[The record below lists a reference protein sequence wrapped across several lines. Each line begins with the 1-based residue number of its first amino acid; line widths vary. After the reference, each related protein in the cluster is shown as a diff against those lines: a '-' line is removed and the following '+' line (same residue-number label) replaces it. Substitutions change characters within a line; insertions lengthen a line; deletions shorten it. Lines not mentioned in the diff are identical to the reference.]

1 MVHVKLTKKIDLIAM
16 SKNHTLLSNT
26 LFLYLRMLVVIAIAL
41 YTTRVVFRVLG
52 IENYGIFNL
61 VASFVALFSFLNS
74 AMQSG
79 TQRFLNVA
87 LSSGQIE
94 RVQTTFKVALNIH
107 IGIAVIVLFGLE
119 TIGLWYVQNRLNI
132 PEDKLSITKIVFQF
146 AIVMTVASIISVPY
160 QAMVVAK
167 ERMSLFAY
175 ISIFEAFAKLAIAVI
190 ISLVGFNELIVYS
203 GALAGLAIIIFLIYF
218 LSVIKNFAQETKYRF
233 NSAHSDEP
241 KVLTKEILAF
251 SSWNLLGQIAVL
263 SANQGTTILYNLFLG
278 ITVNAALAIAQQV
291 RGLIGSLANNL
302 QTAFNPQIVQSYASG
317 DFDRHNELVLNASRY
332 SLYLISIIAIPFLLF
347 SDEILRLWLGKELP
361 QYASFFVKGMI
372 WLTILECLSGP
383 FWMSA
388 HARGNIRNYQLIIS
402 IIFLLNVPL
411 TYIVFNLTHSAYW
424 AFMPT
429 IFITLLA
436 LIYRVSYFLNNNKIE
451 RKELVFYMK
460 SLVFIFFLF
469 VSLNI
474 KRNILNNSFFIDI
487 VITTIVEILF
497 IAFIF
502 FFCLR
507 KHEQKRIISLVY
519 LLIFKLRER

>member
-1 MVHVKLTKKIDLIAM
+1 M
-16 SKNHTLLSNT
+16 SKNYTLLSNT
-26 LFLYLRMLVVIAIAL
+26 LFLYLRMLVVIMIAL
-41 YTTRVVFRVLG
+41 YTTRIVFKVLG
-52 IENYGIFNL
+52 IENYGLFNL

-94 RVQTTFKVALNIH
+94 RVQTTFKAALNIH
-107 IGIAVIVLFGLE
+107 IGIAAIVFLALE
-119 TIGLWYVQNRLNI
+119 TLGLWYVQNKLNI
-132 PEDKLSITKIVFQF
+132 PANKLSVAKIVFQF
-146 AIVMTVASIISVPY
+146 SIVMTIASIICVPY
-160 QAMVVAK
+160 QAMIVAN

-175 ISIFEAFAKLAIAVI
+175 ISIFEAFAKLAISLM
-190 ISLVGFNELIVYS
+190 ISYIGFNHLIIYS
-203 GALAGLAIIIFLIYF
+203 GALAGLSITVFLIYF
-218 LSVIKNFAQETKYRF
+218 FVVIKNFTPETRYRKNLTKSDETK
-233 NSAHSDEP
+233 D
-241 KVLTKEILAF
+241 LTKEILAF

-263 SANQGTTILYNLFLG
+263 SANQGITILYNLFLG

-347 SDEILRLWLGKELP
+347 SDEILQLWLGSELP

-372 WLTILECLSGP
+372 WVTVLECLGGP

-388 HARGNIRNYQLIIS
+388 HARGNIRNYQIIIS
-402 IIFLLNVPL
+402 MIFLLNVPL
-411 TYIVFNLTHSAYW
+411 TYSIFQVTHSAYW

-436 LIYRVSYFLNNNKIE
+436 LLYRLCYFLRNRQIKRLTRDLYFKNIIY
-451 RKELVFYMK
+451 VFMFLL
-460 SLVFIFFLF
+460 SVFFLQKYLVNSLAMSSLFIQLMVLIIIELLFLGYLGF
-469 VSLNI
+469 VCMST
-474 KRNILNNSFFIDI
+474 KERNIIQSFLKKLN
-487 VITTIVEILF
+487 
-497 IAFIF
+497 
-502 FFCLR
+502 
-507 KHEQKRIISLVY
+507 K
-519 LLIFKLRER
+519 

>member
-1 MVHVKLTKKIDLIAM
+1 M

-26 LFLYLRMLVVIAIAL
+26 LFLYLRMLVVIAISL

-87 LSSGQIE
+87 LSSGQIQQ
-94 RVQTTFKVALNIH
+94 VQTTFKAALNIH
-107 IGIAVIVLFGLE
+107 IGIAAIVFLALE
-119 TIGLWYVQNRLNI
+119 TLGLWYVQNKLNI
-132 PEDKLSITKIVFQF
+132 PANKLSVAKIVFQF
-146 AIVMTVASIISVPY
+146 SIVMTIASIICVPY
-160 QAMVVAK
+160 QAIIVAK

-175 ISIFEAFAKLAIAVI
+175 ISIFEAFAKLAIALT
-190 ISLVGFNELIVYS
+190 ISFIGFNQLIIYS
-203 GALAGLAIIIFLIYF
+203 GALAGLAITVFLIYF
-218 LSVIKNFAQETKYRF
+218 FVVIKNFAPETRYRRNFTKSAETK
-233 NSAHSDEP
+233 D
-241 KVLTKEILAF
+241 LTKEILAF

-263 SANQGTTILYNLFLG
+263 SATQGITILYNLFLG

-302 QTAFNPQIVQSYASG
+302 QTAFNPQIVQSYTSG

-332 SLYLISIIAIPFLLF
+332 SLYLISIIAIPFLLL
-347 SDEILRLWLGKELP
+347 SDEILQLWLGKELP

-372 WLTILECLSGP
+372 WVTILECLSGP

-388 HARGNIRNYQLIIS
+388 HARGNIRNYQIIIS
-402 IIFLLNVPL
+402 MIFLLNVPL
-411 TYIVFNLTHSAYW
+411 TYSIFQVTHSAYW

-436 LIYRVSYFLNNNKIE
+436 LVYRVQYFFRGQEFWN
-451 RKELVFYMK
+451 VQVSFYFK
-460 SLVFIFFLF
+460 NIGYIFGFLFLIFFLKPYLSN
-469 VSLNI
+469 VSNTNSILI
-474 KRNILNNSFFIDI
+474 KFL
-487 VITTIVEILF
+487 VLVMMEILF
-497 IAFIF
+497 LLYIVLLCFHKQENNLI
-502 FFCLR
+502 
-507 KHEQKRIISLVY
+507 KNY
-519 LLIFKLRER
+519 LNRLKLKILD